1 MANKS
6 DLPLQSDFYYESL
19 EPIVTFDWENGY
31 VECSAKECKNI
42 SKIFKELLNQSKP
55 RFGVSIP
62 TESNSRPRN
71 STAGQITSLP
81 KLLSLQQ
88 KNVVKKTKECDPLK
102 RRQSLPIIPQQK
114 INICS
119 ADIPKVINEEG
130 AKITINSL
138 KNNEDKSKT
147 KNGRR
152 SSFPAILRK
161 NSCKI
166 LISYLFFKEY

>member
-1 MANKS
+1 MVVANKS
-6 DLPLQSDFYYESL
+6 DLPLRSDFYYESL
-19 EPIVTFDWENGY
+19 QPIVNFDWENGY

-42 SKIFKELLNQSKP
+42 NKIFKELLNQSKS
-55 RFGVSIP
+55 RFGVSIQ
-62 TESNSRPRN
+62 TDSNLKPRN

-88 KNVVKKTKECDPLK
+88 KAVVNKKKECDQLK

-138 KNNEDKSKT
+138 KNNEDKIQI
-147 KNGRR
+147 KNDRR
-152 SSFPAILRK
+152 CSFPAILRK
-161 NSCKI
+161 NSCR
-166 LISYLFFKEY
+166 IS